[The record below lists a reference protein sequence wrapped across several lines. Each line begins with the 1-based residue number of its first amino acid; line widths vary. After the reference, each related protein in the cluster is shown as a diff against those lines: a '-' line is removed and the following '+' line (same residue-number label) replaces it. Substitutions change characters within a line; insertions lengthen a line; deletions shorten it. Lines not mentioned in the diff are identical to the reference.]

1 MKVTVKPSSVQG
13 TVDAPA
19 SKSMTHRVLL
29 LGALADGQSV
39 IRNPLSAEDTD
50 ATREVLS
57 LLGVEME
64 INGDVWLIQGGELNA
79 SSESLNCRESGTTL
93 RLMTAVCG
101 LINGD
106 SILTGGSSLGARPIQ
121 PLLNALKHIGV
132 NSKSF
137 NGFPPVTVQGTGVLR
152 GGATEL
158 PGNISSQYVS
168 ALLTVAPLA
177 EDPVE
182 INLTTLLESKP
193 YVEMTLHAMRL
204 FGIEPQ
210 VSTNLMRFE
219 VPTKRYSATDV
230 NVEGDWSSAA
240 FLLAA
245 GALDGEVTV
254 TGLDLKS
261 AQADKAIIEI
271 LLQMGADVK
280 VSDTSVTSK
289 LSKLGGVD
297 IDMVDCPDLFPVVS
311 ALCATAREKSRLTG
325 LERLRLKES
334 DRVQAMLDGLKQMG
348 VKAEKVGEE
357 LMIRGGVVR
366 GAEVNAYM
374 DHRIAMSFAVLALAA
389 EGATTIQDADCVAK
403 SYPGF
408 WHDLEKIG
416 GEII

>member
-1 MKVTVKPSSVQG
+1 MNVTVKPSSVKG

-19 SKSMTHRVLL
+19 SKSMTHRILL

-50 ATREVLS
+50 ATREVLN
-57 LLGVEME
+57 LLGVEIE
-64 INGDVWLIQGGELNA
+64 NNDDVWRLQGGVLHTSPEP
-79 SSESLNCRESGTTL
+79 LNCRESGTTL
-93 RLMTAVCG
+93 RFMTAICG

-106 SILTGGSSLGARPIQ
+106 SILTGGSSLRARPIQ

-132 NSKSF
+132 DSKSSE
-137 NGFPPVTVQGTGVLR
+137 GFPPVTIQGTGILR
-152 GGATEL
+152 GGSTEL

-182 INLTTLLESKP
+182 INLTTRLESKP

-204 FGIEPQ
+204 FGVEPY

-219 VPTKRYSATDV
+219 IPTKRYSATDV
-230 NVEGDWSSAA
+230 RVEGDWSSAA

-245 GALDGEVTV
+245 GALSVEVSV

-280 VSDTSVTSK
+280 VTDNKVTSK
-289 LSKLGGVD
+289 LSKLGGID

-311 ALCATAREKSRLTG
+311 ALCATAREESRLKG

-357 LMIRGGVVR
+357 LKIRSGPVR
-366 GAEVNAYM
+366 GAKVNSYM

-389 EGATTIQDADCVAK
+389 KGATTIQGADCVAK

-416 GEII
+416 GDII